1 MFFVFWGFTIEKA
14 LTFPTANYHIQ
25 RLYYTR
31 FLYLSIFLEFFGVRR
46 PAHGIHFLGKSY
58 ELYRDRCLELWGI
71 RYQDIE
77 VYIDQR
83 YNPFR
88 LSRVTDKSGGS
99 QASNPAGIES
109 T

>member
-1 MFFVFWGFTIEKA
+1 M
-14 LTFPTANYHIQ
+14 
-25 RLYYTR
+25 
-31 FLYLSIFLEFFGVRR
+31 RR

-71 RYQDIE
+71 RYQDLE
-77 VYIDQR
+77 VYIDQS

-88 LSRVTDKSGGS
+88 LSRVETDKSGGS

-109 T
+109 TQGECDSRSQDPECQQGDDLQV